1 MPSCPR
7 PQAPLGNPRSK
18 LAGCATRDGAFNVV
32 GPPFS
37 PSGRRVLIPM
47 CPNKQV
53 EVAPAIG
60 GFQSRSRQAPRHQG
74 RTRFGQVISGAGEST
89 RRLGSAKS
97 SIQARSQSRFERGRV
112 SGVVLRS
119 HYRWGRS
126 PHTFRIV
133 VVVPAQSAEPR
144 VRESALA
151 RPVETV
157 VIDRQP
163 LFLAALSTL
172 LGAEPLS
179 ARVTTCSSTDAALEI
194 ARNREVD
201 VVFCEIRSKPMSG
214 SEFVRLMAEELPAVP
229 VILLGDRDDEALL
242 TEALTSSAAGLFTKD
257 ASLDEFLVGVQAVLS
272 GHRAIGASLMGQVLD
287 RLAHQPMAEPR
298 RWGSQLSPT
307 EVEIL
312 VMIGRAE
319 SIPAIAASRGISHKT
334 VRNHLAKIY
343 RKLELH
349 GRTEAMLWAA
359 RTGLTSR

>member
-1 MPSCPR
+1 
-7 PQAPLGNPRSK
+7 
-18 LAGCATRDGAFNVV
+18 
-32 GPPFS
+32 
-37 PSGRRVLIPM
+37 
-47 CPNKQV
+47 
-53 EVAPAIG
+53 
-60 GFQSRSRQAPRHQG
+60 
-74 RTRFGQVISGAGEST
+74 
-89 RRLGSAKS
+89 
-97 SIQARSQSRFERGRV
+97 
-112 SGVVLRS
+112 
-119 HYRWGRS
+119 
-126 PHTFRIV
+126 
-133 VVVPAQSAEPR
+133 VPAQSAEPR